1 MPVSR
6 VILMEVLVQVPKGT
20 VIGVVFVL
28 AVEAFLMGTAVCIA
42 QVAVELPV
50 LGVIVVIIVS
60 QCRDDGHGE

>member
-1 MPVSR
+1 
-6 VILMEVLVQVPKGT
+6 
-20 VIGVVFVL
+20 
-28 AVEAFLMGTAVCIA
+28 MGTAVCIA